1 MKMIGEYTARGSI
14 RSDRT
19 LNRIILDDGRFDTA
33 YRVTH
38 FELAPHTTGSTT
50 AQVYTGKLL
59 TNDDQAAGE
68 NWNWDRNGEIAW
80 AMFAFDANGVST
92 PNVVTTVD
100 PDNLVVQDLF
110 VLADEG
116 VGSDVK
122 VNYMIKMEK
131 YDITDSQGA
140 LAMVRNRS
148 QA

>member
-1 MKMIGEYTARGSI
+1 MKKTGEYTCRGSI
-14 RSDRT
+14 RTDRT

-33 YRVTH
+33 YRVVE

-59 TNDDQAAGE
+59 TNDEQTAGE

-116 VGSDVK
+116 VGADVK

>member
-1 MKMIGEYTARGSI
+1 
-14 RSDRT
+14 
-19 LNRIILDDGRFDTA
+19 
-33 YRVTH
+33 
-38 FELAPHTTGSTT
+38 
-50 AQVYTGKLL
+50 
-59 TNDDQAAGE
+59 
-68 NWNWDRNGEIAW
+68 
-80 AMFAFDANGVST
+80 MFAFDANGVST

-110 VLADEG
+110 VIADEG